1 MAYYSS
7 EVLFNELQEIKKLIN
22 KILQKET
29 DSTVEE
35 ISLDKA
41 RKLLHCNS
49 SRVIK
54 LIKQKKL
61 TARIQDGRYKIRIA
75 DLKKFQDE
83 NSLESIEERNEIV
96 TESTDDLIEKLTGHR
111 PKHRSKRT

>member
-1 MAYYSS
+1 MYYDS
-7 EVLFNELQEIKKLIN
+7 ETIYNELQQVKTLLKKVL
-22 KILQKET
+22 KKEVEE
-29 DSTVEE
+29 SVEE

-41 RKLLHCNS
+41 SKILHCNS
-49 SRVIK
+49 TKVIK

-61 TARIQDGRYKIRIA
+61 AARIQDGRYKIRIA
-75 DLKKFQDE
+75 DIKKFQDE

-111 PKHRSKRT
+111 PRHRKGKDE